1 MTGSKTNT
9 ISMDTLINAR
19 ERRALE
25 RSESI
30 SFVELLARSNFSFL
44 QGSSHPEEMSLHAQE
59 LGYKGLAL
67 CDLNGLYGVVRAFQA
82 IEYPSQFLVQSE
94 TLNRDF
100 TFHCGSEMQ
109 LKDGSS
115 IALLPMNKYGYTN
128 LCQIITES
136 KRSSEKG
143 FSNLTI
149 DILAQHSDDLI
160 AFALPPWNL
169 ETLHRLSEIY
179 HDRLYI
185 PVWKD
190 YTWQSLDLYQQ
201 ALILEKQYGFD
212 LFATNRPFMHARERK
227 NVHDVLTC
235 ILHGCT
241 LKDAKTRLIANG
253 ERHLKPL
260 HELKKLWADRPDL
273 LVKTN
278 FISARLQFSLK
289 ELQYEYPEA
298 SRPAGKDAAEFL
310 RELVE
315 NGLKWRF
322 PDGVSDKVRGMIEHE
337 LALINE
343 LRYEDYFLTLWD
355 VCQFAVKQGIL
366 HQGRGSAANSVVC
379 YVLGLTAVNPTKVEL
394 LFERFISKERGEPP
408 DIDIDFESGRRE
420 EVIQYI
426 YQKYGSRH
434 AAMVCNVICYRSRM
448 AIRECAKVLGIA
460 QKSLDDM
467 VKFMGRDGITRLE
480 NTPEK
485 AQEWNI
491 QPRTFSLLLQ
501 ITRSI
506 VGFPR
511 HLGIH
516 PGGFLIAKRPITEC
530 VPVEKAT
537 MDQRYVIQWNKDDL
551 TVLKM
556 LKIDVLGLGM
566 LTALE
571 HCFRMLKQ
579 HKGLNYDLYNTPHD
593 DRATY
598 DMIGLADT
606 IGTFQIESR
615 AQMSLLPRLKPKCF
629 YDLVIEVAIIRPGP
643 IQGGM
648 IHPFIRRRDGLE
660 PVTYPHPDLIPIL
673 HKTCGV
679 PIFQEQIM
687 QIASTVGGFT
697 PGEADELRRIM
708 SSSWKKHDLMQGLRT
723 RLINGMI
730 NHGITLEYAEQIYQT
745 ILGFAS
751 YGFPESHAASFALI
765 TYTSC
770 YIKRHHPEVFVCGLL
785 NAQPMGFYSPR
796 ALIAD
801 AQRHN
806 VKFRG
811 VDIQRSDYD
820 YTLEDGE
827 VRAGFRALYG
837 VKEKHILALIEE
849 RKRGGLY
856 KDLADLVARTK
867 LHKSTLMRLAA
878 AGAMESIGL
887 PAREGLWKIQSLT
900 MDAQSLFFGREVG
913 RVGVATEPRSSAAP
927 AGRSASDT
935 NDAGLLEAPQV
946 DARQVPRADAH
957 PLDDTELLPQEN
969 EWEILNR
976 EYRSKGYS
984 LVRHPIGILRPVL
997 ERWSNYERARNSPG
1011 FTKAENIPKLRNGDR
1026 IRVAGLLAL
1035 QQRPPTAK
1043 GFAFLTLED
1052 ETGNMNIVIV
1062 PQIYDQF
1069 RLTMVYNPLLDI
1081 YGILEKANG
1090 VLNIKAR
1097 TIKALPVDRLL
1108 GVQPQLATSAVRSTD
1123 PQQGFDFTKCFDDHS
1138 VGSR

>member
-1 MTGSKTNT
+1 MTGSKTNI
-9 ISMDTLINAR
+9 ISMDTLINVR
-19 ERRALE
+19 ERRGLE
-25 RSESI
+25 RTDSI

-44 QGSSHPEEMSLHAQE
+44 QGSSHPEEMSLRAQE

-82 IEYPSQFLVQSE
+82 IEYPSQFLLQDE
-94 TLNRDF
+94 NLNRDF

-115 IALLPMNKYGYTN
+115 VALLPMNKDGYTN
-128 LCQIITES
+128 LCQVITES

-143 FSNLTI
+143 FSNLDL
-149 DILAQHSDDLI
+149 DILAKYSDDLI

-169 ETLHRLSEIY
+169 NRLQKMSEIY

-201 ALILEKQYGFD
+201 ALVLEKEYGFD
-212 LFATNRPFMHARERK
+212 LFATNRPFMHERDRK

-235 ILHGCT
+235 ILHKCT
-241 LKDAKTRLIANG
+241 LKEAKTRLIANG

-260 HELKKLWADRPDL
+260 SELHKLWADRPDL

-278 FISARLQFSLK
+278 FIAARLQFSLK

-298 SRPAGKDAAEFL
+298 SRPPGKDAADFL

-315 NGLKWRF
+315 EGLKWRF
-322 PDGVSDKVRGMIEHE
+322 PDGVTEKIRYMIEHE

-343 LRYEDYFLTLWD
+343 LKYEDYFLTLWD
-355 VCQFAVKQGIL
+355 VCQFAVRKGIL
-366 HQGRGSAANSVVC
+366 HQGRGSAANSIVC

-426 YQKYGSRH
+426 YEKYGARH
-434 AAMVCNVICYRSRM
+434 AAMVCNVICYRSRL
-448 AIRECAKVLGIA
+448 AIRECAKVLNIP
-460 QKSLDDM
+460 QKTLDDM

-506 VGFPR
+506 IGFPR

-537 MDQRYVIQWNKDDL
+537 MDARYVIQWNKDDL

-571 HCFRMLKQ
+571 HCFRMLKE
-579 HKGLNYDLYNTPHD
+579 HKGLDYDLYNTPQD
-593 DRATY
+593 DKPTY

-615 AQMSLLPRLKPKCF
+615 AQMSLLPRLKPKNF

-648 IHPFIRRRDGLE
+648 IHPFIRRRDNEE

-811 VDIQRSDYD
+811 VDIQKSDYD
-820 YTLEDGE
+820 YTLENDEGAARRLC

-837 VKEKHILALIEE
+837 LKEKHILEVIEE
-849 RKRGGLY
+849 RKRGGEFKNLE
-856 KDLADLVARTK
+856 DLLKRTHLNK
-867 LHKSTLMRLAA
+867 GTLMRLAA
-878 AGAMESIGL
+878 AGALETLGMS
-887 PAREGLWKIQSLT
+887 AREALWKVQAMT
-900 MDAQSLFFGREVG
+900 MDAQSLFFAKEAAESAEGARLSEP
-913 RVGVATEPRSSAAP
+913 VAL
-927 AGRSASDT
+927 
-935 NDAGLLEAPQV
+935 DA
-946 DARQVPRADAH
+946 D
-957 PLDDTELLPQEN
+957 LLPREN
-969 EWEILNR
+969 EWETLNR
-976 EYRSKGYS
+976 EYRTKGFS
-984 LVRHPIGILRPVL
+984 LVRHPLGILRPML
-997 ERWSNYERARNSPG
+997 EQWSAHERSRNSPG
-1011 FTKAENIPKLRNGDR
+1011 FTKAEHVGKLRNGDR

-1069 RLTMVYNPLLDI
+1069 RLVMVYNPLLDI
-1081 YGILEKANG
+1081 TGVLEKAHG
-1090 VLNIKAR
+1090 VLNIKAK
-1097 TIKALPVDRLL
+1097 TIKALPTDRLL
-1108 GVQPQLATSAVRSTD
+1108 NANPALLHSPA
-1123 PQQGFDFTKCFDDHS
+1123 QQGFDFSKCIEDHS
-1138 VGSR
+1138 AGSR